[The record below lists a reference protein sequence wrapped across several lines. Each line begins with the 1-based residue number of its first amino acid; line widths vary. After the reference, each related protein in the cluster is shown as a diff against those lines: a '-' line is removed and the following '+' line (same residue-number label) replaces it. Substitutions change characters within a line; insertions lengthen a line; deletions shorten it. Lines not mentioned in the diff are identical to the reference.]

1 MRCTQSQSFSRSVP
15 LLCACRTCRGLG
27 DPRPI
32 SPSHTHA
39 CARTRPRCCSLGTWF
54 LLPTAEKSLFQGA
67 QRHLA
72 EDQIAAPLRANSRLS
87 EGVNISQ
94 RVTSVLFITNI
105 FSLLSGDLPTR
116 QSPKTS
122 PRPRAARLRLSSLS
136 LQLLWEAPNLRGL
149 CREEEVLQEPGIT
162 PCSFKPTGHPGREAL
177 ICKRCCWVGHQSGTS
192 CSRTRLPQ
200 HTHDA
205 LFWGCF

>member
-1 MRCTQSQSFSRSVP
+1 MRCTQSRSFSRLVP
-15 LLCACRTCRGLG
+15 LLCARRTCTGLG

-122 PRPRAARLRLSSLS
+122 PRP
-136 LQLLWEAPNLRGL
+136 
-149 CREEEVLQEPGIT
+149 
-162 PCSFKPTGHPGREAL
+162 
-177 ICKRCCWVGHQSGTS
+177 S
-192 CSRTRLPQ
+192 CSVAAPLLLVSPA
-200 HTHDA
+200 A
-205 LFWGCF
+205 LGSSKPAGAVQGGGVVAGARDYPLLL